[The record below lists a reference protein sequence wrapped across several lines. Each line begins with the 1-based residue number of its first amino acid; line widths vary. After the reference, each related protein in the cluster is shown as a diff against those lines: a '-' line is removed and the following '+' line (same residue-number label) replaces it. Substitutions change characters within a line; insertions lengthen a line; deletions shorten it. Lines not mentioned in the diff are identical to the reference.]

1 MNDQSFDTRSNLK
14 VFFSNGWIKKDR
26 GCILC
31 YGRFNLE
38 LKKKILSDE

>member
-1 MNDQSFDTRSNLK
+1 MTSLSIPEVILK
-14 VFFSNGWIKKDR
+14 VFFSKGGIKKDR